1 MNVLVPKR
9 LTGGALIALAAVAC
23 TASPY
28 LPEEKFA
35 EASEARL
42 VIVTGSRIP
51 QMVDLQEQNPRLG
64 TPTSII
70 TMEDIE
76 RTGEISLC
84 RALRRIVPNMVGPD
98 PGQGVTIRRMIPVGT
113 C

>member
-1 MNVLVPKR
+1 MNGLVLKR

-51 QMVDLQEQNPRLG
+51 QMVDMSDASPATRS
-64 TPTSII
+64 PVRII
-70 TMEDIE
+70 TSN
-76 RTGEISLC
+76 EIAAQGASSLTDV
-84 RALRRIVPNMVGPD
+84 LGFYSFPSSEGH
-98 PGQGVTIRRMIPVGT
+98 
-113 C
+113 